1 MMLHEK
7 GAKAERDRA
16 ILINSYEAMCDE
28 FRLPAAKRLS
38 RADMAR
44 MSNAA
49 IYRASKDVYSQASVK
64 QANKLAVKMGLK
76 EKSPSWLDLVFT
88 EISLSFMK
96 ALFGKRKNSGNAIVT
111 YVDPVNK
118 TITIKPEGANHAK
131 AQ

>member
-76 EKSPSWLDLVFT
+76 P
-88 EISLSFMK
+88 
-96 ALFGKRKNSGNAIVT
+96 
-111 YVDPVNK
+111 
-118 TITIKPEGANHAK
+118 KPETFINRIIKKVVYHAK